1 MAAIENDGQQVRVN
15 YQAPLWATI
24 AASAVL
30 LVVVGALALIS
41 LTGLFNLVF
50 NEHDAFT
57 AIFCGLLNLLLLASV
72 GFFAIALTKG
82 VRDLTTPMQFTNG
95 LIIDHSYR
103 QQRGGGAYWLVLD
116 TEAEAEPAPVMRY
129 IPMSQSKALKND
141 DTRLVFGA
149 NPSAGDADLPA
160 PAEDDPGRLFARNE
174 RLTSAIV
181 LRFRVDKPV
190 YESLRLNDR
199 VTVAHSRYL
208 QHVYYVQ
215 QWEGNHSVVLKNR
228 SLL

>member
-24 AASAVL
+24 GASTVL
-30 LVVVGALALIS
+30 LLVAGALATVSLI
-41 LTGLFNLVF
+41 GLFNLVV
-50 NEHDAFT
+50 NEHDAMT
-57 AIFCGLLNLLLLASV
+57 AIFCGLLNLVLLTGI
-72 GFFAIALTKG
+72 GFFTVALTKG
-82 VRDLTTPMQFTNG
+82 VRDLITPMQLVNG
-95 LIIDHSYR
+95 LIVDHSYR
-103 QQRGGGAYWLVLD
+103 QQRGGGAYWLVVD
-116 TEAEAEPAPVMRY
+116 TEAEPEPAPVMRY

-149 NPSAGDADLPA
+149 NPSPGDADLPN
-160 PAEDDPGRLFARNE
+160 PTEDDPARLFARDE
-174 RLTSAIV
+174 RLTLPTI

-199 VTVAHSRYL
+199 VTIAHSRYL

-215 QWEGNHSVVLKNR
+215 QWEGNHGVVLKNR